1 MNVKIKLVQPDAKV
15 PLYASSGASGFD
27 LYACEDA
34 YIESKG
40 MALINTGIA
49 IELTEGYEVQV
60 RPRSGLALKH
70 GIFVLNTPGTVDSD
84 YRGEIKVLLA
94 NFGSEGFKVTKG
106 DRIAQGILAPI
117 LKANFIEVKVLQ
129 DSTRGA
135 KGFGSSG
142 VSTINKD

>member
-1 MNVKIKLVQPDAKV
+1 MQKDAKV

-34 YIESKG
+34 YIDSKST
-40 MALINTGIA
+40 ALINTGIA
-49 IELTEGYEVQV
+49 IEIPTGYEVQV

-84 YRGEIKVLLA
+84 YRGELKVILA

-106 DRIAQGILAPI
+106 DRIAQGVLAPI
-117 LKANFIEVKVLQ
+117 LQANFIEVQTLE
-129 DSTRGA
+129 DSTRGT